1 MAVTDKNIEHA
12 TIDSALARL
21 LDCFACPALVV
32 GSQGQLIHTN
42 RAARNASA
50 GLPLAEGRLRAAN
63 VHDQSKMDDLIR
75 RLATPAFSDTPTGP
89 LALRPPGGGPQLLL
103 QGLTLPPAGPADEA
117 ASARILMLVVDPRAD
132 RRTSAQG
139 ALQAL
144 GLTPREARVAARLG
158 AGASP
163 KEIAKQDEVSLS
175 TVRFHVRNIYSKLNV
190 RRVGELSRMVQAV
203 SLIALGVGVV

>member
-1 MAVTDKNIEHA
+1 MAATDKTIDSA

-32 GSQGQLIHTN
+32 GSQGQLIHSN
-42 RAARNASA
+42 KAARNAD
-50 GLPLAEGRLRAAN
+50 GDLPLAEGRLRAAN
-63 VHDQSKMDDLIR
+63 TRDQSKVDELIL
-75 RLATPAFSDTPTGP
+75 RLATPASSDAATGP
-89 LALRPPGGGPQLLL
+89 LALRPPGGGPPLLL
-103 QGLTLPPAGPADEA
+103 QGLALPPSGPPGDV
-117 ASARILMLVVDPRAD
+117 ASARILVLVVDPKAD
-132 RRTSAQG
+132 RRASAQD

-163 KEIAKQDEVSLS
+163 KEIAQQDDVSLS
-175 TVRFHVRNIYSKLNV
+175 TVRFHVRNIYSKLDV
-190 RRVGELSRMVQAV
+190 RRVGELSRMVQAL